1 MNRPDRNALVGIFA
15 VVIFGI
21 GFAFAGSNGVIRSIE
36 GLHPFAIGVALS
48 FAIQWLAF
56 IPAYALQ
63 TERYF
68 DLIGSAT
75 YLIVVYTVAFTSAA
89 IDSRS
94 ALLLALVSI
103 WALRLG
109 PFLFLRIHKAGK
121 DGRFDALKPSILR
134 FLGAWTL
141 QGLWVVF
148 TLAAT
153 LAALSSDKQSELG
166 IFALIGTAVWLLGF
180 AIEAIADWQKSRFTS
195 IPENKGRFIH
205 DGLWSRSRHP
215 NYFGEIVLWT
225 GIAIIAI
232 PNLQGWQW
240 LTLSSPIFV
249 AILLIKVSGIPLLEK
264 RADEK
269 WGGQADYEAYK
280 QAVPILIPKR

>member
-1 MNRPDRNALVGIFA
+1 MNRPERNALIGILA
-15 VVIFGI
+15 VLLLGL
-21 GFAFAGSNGVIRSIE
+21 GFALAGSNGQLRAAN
-36 GLHPFAIGVALS
+36 GYHPFAIGVALS
-48 FAIQWLAF
+48 FAIQWFAF

-75 YLIVVYTVAFTSAA
+75 YLIVVYTVAFASTVL
-89 IDSRS
+89 DPRS

-148 TLAAT
+148 TLAAA
-153 LAALSSDKQSELG
+153 LAAISSDKQSDLG
-166 IFALIGTAVWLLGF
+166 IFALIGTTVWLLGF

-195 IPENKGRFIH
+195 NPENKGRFINT
-205 DGLWSRSRHP
+205 GLWSRSRHP

-225 GIAIIAI
+225 GIAIIAL

-240 LTLSSPIFV
+240 LTLSSPVFV

-269 WGGQADYEAYK
+269 WGGQADYETYK

>member
-1 MNRPDRNALVGIFA
+1 MNRPDRNALIGISA
-15 VVIFGI
+15 VLLLGW
-21 GFAFAGSNGVIRSIE
+21 GFAFVGSNGAIRAIE
-36 GLHPFAIGVALS
+36 GFHPFAIGVALS
-48 FAIQWLAF
+48 FAIQWIAF

-75 YLIVVYTVAFTSAA
+75 YLIVVYTVAFTSDA
-89 IDSRS
+89 IDPRS
-94 ALLLALVSI
+94 AVLLTLVSI

-109 PFLFLRIHKAGK
+109 PFLFLRIRKAGK
-121 DGRFDALKPSILR
+121 DGRFDALKPSIPR
-134 FLGAWTL
+134 FMGAWTL

-148 TLAAT
+148 TLAAA
-153 LAALSSDKQSELG
+153 LAAISSDNRSELG
-166 IFALIGTAVWLLGF
+166 FFAILGTAIWILGF

-195 IPENKGRFIH
+195 TADNKGRFI
-205 DGLWSRSRHP
+205 DTGLWSRSRHP

-225 GIAIIAI
+225 GIALIAL

-240 LTLSSPIFV
+240 LTLSSPLFV
-249 AILLIKVSGIPLLEK
+249 AFLLIKVSGIPLLEK

-280 QAVPILIPKR
+280 QNVPVLFPKR